1 MADIHF
7 WRDSITN
14 EITEIESL
22 LNSARSTSDALS
34 KSSYLANAEKK
45 IKSSKATLRSFK
57 METRLLANPSDR
69 STYEIEHSRYERTI
83 AQFTS
88 DLSSLKSDENRNQL
102 FLGANTNSNGIT
114 PNSTSSD
121 PTTQAQNDG
130 DAMLNEAER
139 LQDKTG
145 QSLINTQ
152 NMIEES
158 KVTGMM
164 TLEELERQKEQL
176 VNVDNN
182 VDQLNDNLN
191 RADLLIKTFGKRMA
205 TDKMI
210 QCFAVLNV
218 LLVVTV
224 VVYSI
229 VKGRNEENND
239 DNEVGQG
246 DPSRRLRG
254 F

>member
-1 MADIHF
+1 M
-7 WRDSITN
+7 
-14 EITEIESL
+14 

-34 KSSYLANAEKK
+34 KSSYLANVEKK

-69 STYEIEHSRYERTI
+69 STYETEYSRYERTI

-88 DLSSLKSDENRNQL
+88 DMNSLKSDENRNQL
-102 FLGANTNSNGIT
+102 FLGATTTSNGIGSGA
-114 PNSTSSD
+114 NSSD
-121 PTTQAQNDG
+121 PELQAQNDG
-130 DAMLNEAER
+130 DAMLNEAQR
-139 LQDKTG
+139 IQGKTE
-145 QSLINTQ
+145 QSLANTQ
-152 NMIEES
+152 TMIQES
-158 KVTGMM
+158 KITGMT
-164 TLEELERQKEQL
+164 TLEELERQRQQL
-176 VNVDNN
+176 VKVDNN

-210 QCFAVLNV
+210 QCFAVINV
-218 LLVVTV
+218 LLVIAV

-229 VKGRNEENND
+229 VKGSNK
-239 DNEVGQG
+239 DNESDNVGQG
-246 DPSRRLRG
+246 DPSRSLRG

>member
-45 IKSSKATLRSFK
+45 LKSSKATLRSFK

-69 STYEIEHSRYERTI
+69 STYETEHSRYERTI

-88 DLSSLKSDENRNQL
+88 DLNSLKSDENRNQL
-102 FLGANTNSNGIT
+102 FLGANTNSNGMAS
-114 PNSTSSD
+114 NSTSSD

-130 DAMLNEAER
+130 DAMLSEAQR
-139 LQDKTG
+139 LQDKTS
-145 QSLINTQ
+145 QSLANTQ
-152 NMIEES
+152 TMIEES
-158 KVTGMM
+158 KTTGMM
-164 TLEELERQKEQL
+164 TLEELARQKEQL
-176 VNVDNN
+176 VTVDNN
-182 VDQLNDNLN
+182 VNQLNDDLN
-191 RADLLIKTFGKRMA
+191 RADQLIKTFGKRMA

-210 QCFAVLNV
+210 QCFAVVNV
-218 LLVVTV
+218 ILVVSV
-224 VVYSI
+224 VVYSV
-229 VKGRNEENND
+229 VKSQND
-239 DNEVGQG
+239 DKEETVLGQG
-246 DPSRRLRG
+246 DPLRGLRG